1 MDDDGLILNFAVPDT
16 TAAPAPHNPVSYSGG
31 RWKERRNLRLQLQGR
46 ELKKASGANGVEMA
60 GHLRH
65 LQVQAEAMITDPVP
79 PKKRPSPGPGL
90 ARSPEHNHPGIPS
103 KRVKFME
110 TAGNKG
116 GKHNSYVSSLF
127 TAKNSATLKE
137 SAPDATTH
145 KPSNAPLTDDSTFE
159 GLGLSGKL
167 ARHLATGMKYAA
179 PTKVQRAVAPQ
190 LLRAETDLF
199 VKAQTGS
206 GKTLAFALPILDTLM
221 REQDAIARLSG
232 LFALILTPTRELA
245 LQIHSVLEAVL
256 RCHHQI
262 VPGIVVGGEKKKSEK
277 ARLRKGVNVLVA
289 TPGRLADHLQNTAS
303 LDVSQVR
310 WLVLDEGD
318 RLVELGF
325 QETIT
330 QITDL
335 LLRLSRLTD
344 SLRRWPALPSRRVNV
359 LCSATMPEDVKQLG
373 STVLSSPQMISVD
386 RESVAD
392 SNATAPDQLVQRVM
406 VVPPKLRLVTLAA
419 ALKAAARPPADAV
432 ARTMVFFSCSV
443 NFHYEAFTRGG
454 IATMRKTS
462 EAREREARAHAGTA
476 KDDEKDDEQRD
487 KKRGNGRD
495 KHSDNG
501 RDKHNRN
508 KDSSDADAAP
518 QFCACTAPQVDSNTV
533 VFRLHGSLSQQQR
546 TSTLQQF
553 VLNEGSNKG
562 KHLVLFCTDVAS
574 RGLDLP
580 NIAHVIEYDPPFT
593 IDDHLHRIG
602 RSARVGNK
610 GEATL
615 FLLPGEEE
623 GYVDGKLRVVHPKT
637 SNLRVVNYESILEK
651 SFLEQAAPKKDAR
664 RDPKSKEGKWDIHAT
679 TWHLDVERWLLEDKA
694 SLDKA
699 LNAFVSHVRA
709 YATHLSSERMYFNV
723 KLLHLGHLAKAFGLR
738 ETPKKLGRTTGNHT
752 SEAAKKKEDPRK
764 KMLRMA
770 RMTEKARSSEFNY

>member
-1 MDDDGLILNFAVPDT
+1 MDDDGLILNFAIPEPSGET
-16 TAAPAPHNPVSYSGG
+16 EAPQASTNYSGG
-31 RWKERRNLRLQLQGR
+31 RWKERRNMKLKSQGR
-46 ELKKASGANGVEMA
+46 ERKQGSGVNGIEVP
-60 GHLRH
+60 RNNFQK
-65 LQVQAEAMITDPVP
+65 LQEQAEDMMNEAFPSKKKPQPKFDRKP
-79 PKKRPSPGPGL
+79 PSNNGATPMKRPE
-90 ARSPEHNHPGIPS
+90 PEQSGISS

-110 TAGNKG
+110 ASGERG
-116 GKHNSYVSSLF
+116 GKNNSYVSSLF
-127 TAKNSATLKE
+127 TSKNTSSLKE
-137 SAPDATTH
+137 SALDNTMH

-159 GLGLSGKL
+159 GLGLNEKL
-167 ARHLATGMKYAA
+167 STHLTTSMKYSA
-179 PTKVQRAVAPQ
+179 PTKVQRAVVPK
-190 LLRAETDLF
+190 LLSSENDLF

-206 GKTLAFALPILDTLM
+206 GKTLAFSLPILDKLM
-221 REQDAIARLSG
+221 REPQEINRQSG
-232 LFALILTPTRELA
+232 LFGLILTPTRELA
-245 LQIHSVLEAVL
+245 LQIYSVLESVL
-256 RCHHQI
+256 RCHHHI

-277 ARLRKGVNVLVA
+277 ARIRKGVNILVA
-289 TPGRLADHLQNTAS
+289 TPGRLADHLENTSS

-330 QITDL
+330 KVTDI
-335 LLRLSRLTD
+335 LLRNSKLMDTMHK
-344 SLRRWPALPSRRVNV
+344 WPGLPTRRVNV
-359 LCSATMPEDVKQLG
+359 LCSATMPDDVKQLG
-373 STVLSSPQMISVD
+373 STVLSKPQMVTVD

-392 SNATAPDQLVQRVM
+392 INATAPDQLIQKVM

-419 ALKAAARPPADAV
+419 ALKAPTPRNEGEV
-432 ARTMVFFSCSV
+432 SRTMVFFSCSDSV
-443 NFHYEAFTRGG
+443 NFHYETFTRGG
-454 IATMRKTS
+454 FATMRKTS
-462 EAREREARAHAGTA
+462 ESTKDKDSKEKSPDNKDKDKKFKDKNA
-476 KDDEKDDEQRD
+476 KDKEDT
-487 KKRGNGRD
+487 
-495 KHSDNG
+495 
-501 RDKHNRN
+501 
-508 KDSSDADAAP
+508 AAP
-518 QFCACTAPQVDSNTV
+518 QFCACTAPQIDRDTI
-533 VFRLHGSLSQQQR
+533 VFRLHGSLSQQLR

-553 VLNEGSNKG
+553 VSNEGKNKG

-580 NIAHVIEYDPPFT
+580 NIAQVIEYDPPFT

-623 GYVDGKLRVVHPKT
+623 GYVDGKLRVVHPKK
-637 SNLRVVNYESILEK
+637 SNLRVVNYESLLEK
-651 SFLEQAAPKKDAR
+651 SFSEDPAETNNRSSTKK
-664 RDPKSKEGKWDIHAT
+664 DPKSKEGKWDIHAT

-694 SLDKA
+694 CLEKA
-699 LNAFVSHVRA
+699 SNAFVSHIRA

-723 KLLHLGHLAKAFGLR
+723 KSLHLGHLAKAFGLR
-738 ETPKKLGRTTGNHT
+738 ETPKKLGRTSGQQG